1 MCVWSGDGV
10 MGSSPFLPLPSMMS
24 IDAVEQRSQ
33 MLLVSLHATS
43 SIVACPRCG
52 TAGSRIHSR
61 YHRIVADVACGG
73 QHVVLKLLVRKWV
86 CALASCSQRIFA
98 ERFPGLV
105 QTYARMTERL
115 IQALQSVGS
124 TTNGAD
130 GAYIL
135 SRLSMPTT
143 GKTTIRRVLELPLP
157 KEGSVRIAGIDEWA
171 WKKGT
176 HYGTIL
182 VDLEQQRIAA
192 LLPERSE
199 ESAAAW
205 FKQHPEVNI
214 VSRDRSKIFRE
225 AASRGAPQ
233 ARQIADRFHLQ
244 QNLAEALRGFF
255 RHHEQVLETVARQL
269 AGTASPSPKTPAAR
283 QTEQDRRRRHAKRI
297 ALHKKIWKLFRVG
310 QSKEEIARS
319 VGVTSRSVYRA
330 LQHEQP
336 PARERRSRTHP
347 LTDPYLSYLS
357 DRWNEGCHTASQL
370 YEEVVAEA
378 IYWIVA
384 YHETDP

>member
-1 MCVWSGDGV
+1 
-10 MGSSPFLPLPSMMS
+10 MGSSPFLPLPSTLS
-24 IDAVEQRSQ
+24 IDTVEQRSQ

-43 SIVACPRCG
+43 SSVPCPRCG

-61 YHRIVADVACGG
+61 YYRTVTDVTCGG
-73 QHVVLKLLVRKWV
+73 QRVVLKLLVRKWV
-86 CALASCSQRIFA
+86 CALASCPQRIFA

-130 GAYIL
+130 GARML
-135 SRLSMPTT
+135 SRLAMPTT
-143 GKTTIRRVLELPLP
+143 GKTIIRRVLELPLP
-157 KEGSVRIAGIDEWA
+157 KEGSVRIAGVDEWA

-176 HYGTIL
+176 HYGTIF

-199 ESAAAW
+199 ESATAW
-205 FKQHPEVNI
+205 FKHHPEVNI
-214 VSRDRSKIFRE
+214 VSRDRSKLFRE

-233 ARQIADRFHLQ
+233 ARQIADRFHLH
-244 QNLAEALRGFF
+244 QNLAESLRGFF

-283 QTEQDRRRRHAKRI
+283 HTEQDRRRRHAKRI
-297 ALHKKIWKLFRVG
+297 ALHKKIWKLFRAG

-357 DRWNEGCHTASQL
+357 ARWNEGCHTASHL
-370 YEEVVAEA
+370 YKEVVAA
-378 IYWIVA
+378 SGIPDRCV
-384 YHETDP
+384 P